1 MQPGGSYLPVQ
12 MLCFPG
18 SSADKESA
26 CNAADPGSIPGS
38 GRFPGEGNGYPLQDS
53 GLENSFH
60 GLHSPRGCKEWF
72 MSEPCSLSGCY
83 ACSGDTMLQVAVVST
98 DDAFWSVRPVDTL

>member
-38 GRFPGEGNGYPLQDS
+38 GRFPGEGKGYPLQYS

-60 GLHSPRGCKEWF
+60 GLHSPWGCKEWF
-72 MSEPCSLSGCY
+72 MREPRSLSRCY

-98 DDAFWSVRPVDTL
+98 DDAF